1 MRLLIIVIALTFRKD
16 EVLGTG
22 KHKNCIAMRFLI
34 HCMFQLS
41 PAMLQNLLQD
51 FLQDFGLKKGG
62 SRDDAISQITELVL
76 FKEHFPKEFRSI
88 KKCGG
93 RQIIP
98 HVCNVSIS
106 AKFSIGTSLVLRSA
120 CVMVTASMSMWET
133 LGLIFR
139 QIQSV
144 TMLPTSRHCCDLSL
158 NLCCPMSRCQTAEP
172 TTRYTLRRR

>member
-1 MRLLIIVIALTFRKD
+1 MRLLIIVIALTFRED

-22 KHKNCIAMRFLI
+22 KHKNCIAMRFVI

-41 PAMLQNLLQD
+41 PAMLQNL
-51 FLQDFGLKKGG
+51 LQDFGLKKGG

-76 FKEHFPKEFRSI
+76 FKEHFPKAFRSI

-106 AKFSIGTSLVLRSA
+106 AKFSITSLVLRSA

-133 LGLIFR
+133 LGLIFW

-144 TMLPTSRHCCDLSL
+144 TMLPTSRHCCGLSL
-158 NLCCPMSRCQTAEP
+158 NLCCPMSRC
-172 TTRYTLRRR
+172 